1 MGLIKR
7 DRVVLPEVK
16 KYHNLLLMAFLAGI
30 YVLVNR
36 PFTNWGGGLFL
47 TYVVQPLLWGAV
59 AAYVWWVPRA
69 RAAGRLRLRRFLCW
83 LALVCAGFEVLF
95 FLVGGMVSGFGK
107 SPYSFTPLG
116 ILSNIFLV
124 GAILVGTEF
133 SRAFLI
139 NNLAGRRATLT
150 IGVVSLFFTAIALP
164 LGKITSFQGN
174 LDLIKFIGSEFL
186 PELAGNIMASYL
198 AYLGGPLPAVIYSG
212 TLQAFQW
219 FCPVLPDLEWT
230 AKTILGFFIPVFS
243 LILVQ
248 RLYLLESRE
257 MKKSGA
263 DRENPAGWIATSVVS
278 VLLVWFSVGL
288 FPLYPSV
295 ILSGSMEPGI
305 KKGDV
310 VLMRKIPGENAK
322 PGDIVQYRSEKIS
335 ILHRVLEVRE
345 KNGVIS
351 FVTKGDANKAT
362 DPEPVSPQQVVGRMI
377 CVVPKI
383 GWATLVFKTL
393 TGGISPKGQEFFDQ

>member
-1 MGLIKR
+1 MLSG
-7 DRVVLPEVK
+7 
-16 KYHNLLLMAFLAGI
+16 A

-36 PFTNWGGGLFL
+36 PFSDLGGGVFL

-59 AAYVWWVPRA
+59 AGFVWWMPRV

-83 LALVCAGFEVLF
+83 LALICAGFEILF
-95 FLVGGMVSGFGK
+95 LLVGGMVEGFGK

-116 ILSNIFLV
+116 ILTNIFLV
-124 GAILVGTEF
+124 GTMLAGSEL
-133 SRAFLI
+133 SRAFLL

-150 IGVVSLFFTAIALP
+150 LGLVSLFFTVIGLP
-164 LGKITSFQGN
+164 LGKITFFQSN
-174 LDLIKFIGSEFL
+174 LDLIKFAGSEFL
-186 PELAGNIMASYL
+186 PGLSENILASYL
-198 AYLGGPLPAVIYSG
+198 AYLGGPLPALIYRG

-219 FCPVLPDLEWT
+219 FCPVLPDLGWT
-230 AKTILGFFIPVFS
+230 TKTILGFFIPVFS

-263 DRENPAGWIATSVVS
+263 DSENPAGWIATSVVS
-278 VLLVWFSVGL
+278 VLLVWFAVGL

-295 ILSGSMEPGI
+295 VLSGSMQPGM

-310 VLMRKIPGENAK
+310 VLMKKISGENVK
-322 PGDIVQYRSEKIS
+322 LGDVIQFRNEKIS
-335 ILHRVLEVRE
+335 IMHRVIEVKK
-345 KNGVIS
+345 KNGAIN
-351 FVTKGDANKAT
+351 FVTKGDANKAQ
-362 DPEPVSPQQVVGRMI
+362 DPEPVHPQQVVGRLVY
-377 CVVPKI
+377 VVPKI

-393 TGGISPKGQEFFDQ
+393 TGGISPQGKEFFQE